1 VNDLA
6 REVGGALGI
15 AVLGTVLNS
24 GYRHDVASAT
34 AELPPPAA
42 GATKDSI
49 AAATH
54 IATDAGASG
63 AALLDRAE
71 EAFVN
76 GLSASMFVGAG
87 VLFAASLVVALV
99 APRREDV
106 NEAEPIRTM
115 PLPSP
120 IGE

>member
-1 VNDLA
+1 
-6 REVGGALGI
+6 
-15 AVLGTVLNS
+15 
-24 GYRHDVASAT
+24 
-34 AELPPPAA
+34 
-42 GATKDSI
+42 
-49 AAATH
+49 
-54 IATDAGASG
+54 
-63 AALLDRAE
+63 
-71 EAFVN
+71 
-76 GLSASMFVGAG
+76 MFVGAG